1 MKSIKSIKFITKSL
15 RSITIFIALYKI
27 QLKKKKRFVE
37 KAKRQIPIPMNIHNK
52 YNFG

>member
-27 QLKKKKRFVE
+27 QLKKKTICRKS
-37 KAKRQIPIPMNIHNK
+37 KAPNTYTNE
-52 YNFG
+52 YS

>member
-27 QLKKKKRFVE
+27 KKKKKRFVE